1 MTEGETDE
9 LGITRIVDFVSLLQK
24 PIIVHNG
31 MLDLMFMYDK
41 FYEPLPET
49 LNEFTEKVHSIF
61 PHIYDTKHLLNTRMQ
76 LK

>member
-1 MTEGETDE
+1 
-9 LGITRIVDFVSLLQK
+9 
-24 PIIVHNG
+24 